1 MTLLSLSVRIEY
13 TGSSHLMPRP
23 ARSELGSHYPPTLP
37 LHLVHPVSTREPL
50 QLHFVACVE
59 AELTGSLGEFL

>member
-13 TGSSHLMPRP
+13 TGSSQLNASPSTIG
-23 ARSELGSHYPPTLP
+23 ARFSLSPTLP